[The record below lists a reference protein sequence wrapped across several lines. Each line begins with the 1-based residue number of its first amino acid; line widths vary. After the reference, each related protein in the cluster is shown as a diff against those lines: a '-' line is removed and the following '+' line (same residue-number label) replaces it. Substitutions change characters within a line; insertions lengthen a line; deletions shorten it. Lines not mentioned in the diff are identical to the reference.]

1 VNAAVPKPCSSRSQ
15 EDRLY
20 PPSVSECRVLGAHMP
35 TVLSQT
41 AMVRGCL
48 HHSQASHEVI
58 QAAKR
63 LENSN
68 GSAQRAGFRPANKL
82 ARGAAAHKQLLG
94 QEDHAEQYLRL
105 LCQFDPPAVLP
116 FLQSHDSY
124 QCEPPEVSVFASGP
138 SR

>member
-1 VNAAVPKPCSSRSQ
+1 VSAV
-15 EDRLY
+15 
-20 PPSVSECRVLGAHMP
+20 SVRMHGLTSMR
-35 TVLSQT
+35 QT
-41 AMVRGCL
+41 AMVQGCL
-48 HHSQASHEVI
+48 HHLQASHEVI

-68 GSAQRAGFRPANKL
+68 GMVQRAGFQPASKL

-94 QEDHAEQYLRL
+94 QEVHAEQYLRL

-124 QCEPPEVSVFASGP
+124 QCDSSLRVLCLLRGEGTCVPFHVSCGQCNTLSQ
-138 SR
+138 